1 MCRIC
6 IFLLH
11 MCAFVH
17 MSRRHLCV
25 VGKIAVGPSKVP
37 RSLTVGIRKLCDSVK
52 IRKDSSTLAY
62 WNIFFTCFI
71 SVLFFFFQEEII
83 YTTNSVSCFLVFLF
97 FFLLTLRPMRKIMK
111 EKSRKFETTTS
122 PKAERSP
129 MRRRR
134 RRRRRTGLLPLR
146 SHGEELKCSPARF
159 HRQSSAVGFFSS
171 CSKINLP
178 TEL

>member
-25 VGKIAVGPSKVP
+25 VGKIAVGTSKVP
-37 RSLTVGIRKLCDSVK
+37 RRLTVGIRKLCDSVK

-62 WNIFFTCFI
+62 WNIFFTCFL
-71 SVLFFFFQEEII
+71 SALFFFSKEEII

-97 FFLLTLRPMRKIMK
+97 FF
-111 EKSRKFETTTS
+111 
-122 PKAERSP
+122 
-129 MRRRR
+129 
-134 RRRRRTGLLPLR
+134 
-146 SHGEELKCSPARF
+146 
-159 HRQSSAVGFFSS
+159 FF
-171 CSKINLP
+171 
-178 TEL
+178 